1 MLAVDYDFSMSF
13 GLQEPCTPVH
23 EPRREVMGPVRRW
36 WIYQSERFPVF
47 GHGLLIAAFSLSA
60 VCFSALLRGNTTSP
74 LFLSILVA
82 FVTSFFS
89 FLQLRIADEFKDFEE
104 DSRYRPYRAV
114 PRGLVTL
121 RELGWLGVLA
131 GAIQLAL
138 ALWLQPALLWLLLVT
153 WTYLALMSR
162 EFFLR
167 DWLKARPFTYLW
179 THMLIMPLIDLYA
192 TACDWKVAEA
202 RLPSGIFWFLVVSFF
217 NGVVLEMGRKI
228 RAPGDEE
235 HGVPTYTAL
244 WGRRLAVG
252 GWLCSLVFTAAC
264 ALMAAVEIR
273 FVQPLAVCLDVL
285 LLLATLNAVQ
295 FLRGPTSKSAKRFEL
310 IAGLWTLC
318 MYLMLGAVPM
328 LLRFLR

>member
-1 MLAVDYDFSMSF
+1 MSSGHQKSCASLQAQRPEVPDRKPE
-13 GLQEPCTPVH
+13 GLI
-23 EPRREVMGPVRRW
+23 RKW
-36 WIYQSERFPVF
+36 WIYQGERFPVF
-47 GHGLLIAAFSLSA
+47 AHGVLIAAFSLSA
-60 VCFSALLRGNTTSP
+60 VCFSSLLRSNNGLP
-74 LFLSILVA
+74 LFLSVLVA
-82 FVTSFFS
+82 FITSFLS

-114 PRGLVTL
+114 PRGLVTMW
-121 RELGWLGVLA
+121 ELGWLGVLTV
-131 GAIQLAL
+131 AIQLAL
-138 ALWLQPALLWLLLVT
+138 ALWLKPALLWLLLVT
-153 WTYLALMSR
+153 WGYHALMSR

-228 RAPGDEE
+228 RAPEDEE
-235 HGVPTYTAL
+235 QGVPTYTAL
-244 WGRRLAVG
+244 WGRRTAVL
-252 GWLCSLVFTAAC
+252 GWLCSLIFTAVC
-264 ALMAAVEIR
+264 ALMAAKEIHFAKPVR
-273 FVQPLAVCLDVL
+273 VCLAML
-285 LLLATLNAVQ
+285 LLFASLNAGL
-295 FLRGPTSKSAKRFEL
+295 FLGGPTSKSAKRFEM